1 MTICFVYGIFNNVLK
16 NFFYFNV
23 DLADIYF
30 HPAVPRFW
38 YTIRCRYQGISLPMA
53 GNFYNLAVNTPGDH
67 RINYRSR
74 ASCRKFVVI
83 LNRPNTIGVADH
95 GNMS

>member
-23 DLADIYF
+23 DLTDIYF

-53 GNFYNLAVNTPGDH
+53 GNFYNLAVNPLAT
-67 RINYRSR
+67 IASTTAR
-74 ASCRKFVVI
+74 ARLAES
-83 LNRPNTIGVADH
+83 L
-95 GNMS
+95 SLY

>member
-1 MTICFVYGIFNNVLK
+1 
-16 NFFYFNV
+16 
-23 DLADIYF
+23 
-30 HPAVPRFW
+30 
-38 YTIRCRYQGISLPMA
+38 MA

-74 ASCRKFVVI
+74 ASCRKLVVI